1 MVSLRVQARRRGLPK
16 LVCPVGIA
24 PTHVS
29 ESEIPTV
36 PGSDL
41 SFEASF
47 KLVLEEKRLECTLA
61 RGHLCLASSYG
72 VPNHS
77 PRCISASVMLCPVCL

>member
-1 MVSLRVQARRRGLPK
+1 MSVRVQARRCGLPK

-36 PGSDL
+36 HGSDL
-41 SFEASF
+41 SF
-47 KLVLEEKRLECTLA
+47 KLMLEEKRLERMLA
-61 RGHLCLASSYG
+61 RGHLCLAASYG
-72 VPNHS
+72 VPNHY